1 MVFEKKSFSCETQSL
16 FLTNDLFLNIESEQT
31 TDAMFI
37 VFTKAFDKVPQNFLL
52 LKLSTLKL
60 DPFVISR
67 IECLTNRQ
75 HFIYVNNTTSPLS
88 PVTFRV
94 SQKTVLGPQLF
105 LIYIN
110 NLPLQLISA
119 LRLFADDHS
128 LFFLRK
134 QP

>member
-75 HFIYVNNTTSPLS
+75 HFICVNNTTSPLC
-88 PVTFRV
+88 PVTSRV